1 MDNNQKYEIQIQPQ
15 QNGNEYLN
23 LQKGI
28 SYSIKAE
35 ITPKGV
41 ISLEINTMA
50 PTFSRGPNMEF
61 SATVIDGHPTTY
73 FYNGGS
79 APEMKEVLAKGFDQI
94 FKRSD
99 YPRAI
104 KNALT
109 TTMLHL
115 EDKFG
120 V

>member
-1 MDNNQKYEIQIQPQ
+1 MVNNQRYEIPIQSSQ
-15 QNGNEYLN
+15 KGNEYSN

-35 ITPKGV
+35 ITPKGI

-50 PTFSRGPNMEF
+50 PTFHHRPNMEF
-61 SATVIDGHPTTY
+61 SATVVDGCSTPY

-94 FKRSD
+94 FRRED
-99 YPRAI
+99 YPQAL
-104 KNALT
+104 KNAIT

-120 V
+120 A